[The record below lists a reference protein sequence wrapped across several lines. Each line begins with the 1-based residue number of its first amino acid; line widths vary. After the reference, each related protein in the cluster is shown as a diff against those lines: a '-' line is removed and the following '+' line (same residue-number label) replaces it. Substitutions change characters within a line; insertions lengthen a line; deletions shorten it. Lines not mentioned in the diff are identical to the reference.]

1 VRHWRQRDCAR
12 DLSLSPL
19 LRLVWAACLSFSA
32 ACAAEGAV
40 AACTAA
46 AVFVGIA
53 FACLRSAALSE
64 WAAVR
69 ESFEESFEQQRGL
82 AQQLLEARVLSQQL
96 AQRVEVLR
104 PAPRPARRGP
114 PRRSKVQRASSR
126 APRRAPLTAAGVQEM
141 AAGHGAAQSP
151 RVHASRAA
159 ARGTPARGASASG
172 GGPSVPG
179 TPGAMTLKSWGR
191 EGFVFDS
198 PAGGPRLCLKLLP
211 SGA

>member
-1 VRHWRQRDCAR
+1 VRHWRQRECAR

-69 ESFEESFEQQRGL
+69 ESLEESFEQQRGL

-104 PAPRPARRGP
+104 PAPRPAKRGP
-114 PRRSKVQRASSR
+114 PRRSKAQRASSC
-126 APRRAPLTAAGVQEM
+126 APRRARLTAAGVQEM

-159 ARGTPARGASASG
+159 APARCASAGG

-191 EGFVFDS
+191 DGFVFDS